1 MMDEPPPPRRKRG
14 TVKAPGS
21 VRAEGW
27 AHQSCAVDTFPSSY
41 RQAPFA
47 ILKDLARPPAG
58 YSFLLEEGEVL
69 VPEEVGPLGL
79 SIHHPGRAQL
89 GMPGWERHVR
99 QIQL

>member
-1 MMDEPPPPRRKRG
+1 MQLRPPGLLELR
-14 TVKAPGS
+14 
-21 VRAEGW
+21 GW

-47 ILKDLARPPAG
+47 ILKDLARPPAS

-69 VPEEVGPLGL
+69 VPEEIGPLRL
-79 SIHHPGRAQL
+79 RIHHPGRAQL